1 MQSKEFQF
9 ENEVAWEDVGNG
21 ITRQIYGYDDKI
33 MLVKAKFEKGGV
45 GQLHSH
51 HHSQVTYVDSG
62 VFEMT
67 IGDEKKIIRKGDG
80 YYVPPHVVHGCVC
93 VEDGMLIDVFS
104 PMREDFLPTENKS

>member
-9 ENEVAWEDVGNG
+9 ENETAWEDVGNG
-21 ITRQIYGYDDKI
+21 ITRQIYGYDDQI

-51 HHSQVTYVDSG
+51 YHSQVTYVDSG

-67 IGDEKKIIRKGDG
+67 IGEEKKIIRKGDG

-93 VEDGMLIDVFS
+93 IEEGMLIDVFS
-104 PMREDFLPTENKS
+104 PHREDFLKNKS

>member
-1 MQSKEFQF
+1 MLQSKEFQF
-9 ENEVAWEDVGNG
+9 ENETPWEDVGNG

-33 MLVKAKFEKGGV
+33 MLVKAKFEKDGV
-45 GQLHSH
+45 GALHSH

-93 VEDGMLIDVFS
+93 LEPGMLIDVFS
-104 PMREDFLPTENKS
+104 PHREDFLK